1 MSTTTLKGIDM
12 KHLNVLTVLALWFA
26 AGTSQAQAPTTWTS
40 PLMEGTCTNGAPYK
54 LQSYRVE
61 HSEKLAVGYAYE
73 GPLGQGTVLSSVSVE
88 QAKRHVC
95 KESAVGRWLPD
106 DGDDQ

>member
-1 MSTTTLKGIDM
+1 MSSTTLEGIDM
-12 KHLNVLTVLALWFA
+12 KHTNVLTVLALWIA
-26 AGTSQAQAPTTWTS
+26 AGASQAQAPATWTS
-40 PLMEGTCTNGAPYK
+40 PLMEGTCANGAPYK

-61 HSEKLAVGYAYE
+61 QSEKPAVGYAYE

-95 KESAVGRWLPD
+95 KETSAGRWLSD

>member
-1 MSTTTLKGIDM
+1 M
-12 KHLNVLTVLALWFA
+12 KHLNVLTVLALWIA
-26 AGTSQAQAPTTWTS
+26 AGANHARARATWTY
-40 PLMEGTCTNGAPYK
+40 PLMEGTCANGAPYK
-54 LQSYRVE
+54 LQSYRVVHNE
-61 HSEKLAVGYAYE
+61 QSVTGYAYE

-95 KESAVGRWLPD
+95 KESGVGRWLPD

>member
-1 MSTTTLKGIDM
+1 M
-12 KHLNVLTVLALWFA
+12 KHLNVLTVLALWIA
-26 AGTSQAQAPTTWTS
+26 AGASQAQAPATWTS
-40 PLMEGTCTNGAPYK
+40 PLMEGTCVNGAPYK
-54 LQSYRVE
+54 LQSCR
-61 HSEKLAVGYAYE
+61 AVHNEQSVTGYAYE

-95 KESAVGRWLPD
+95 KESGVGRWLPD

>member
-1 MSTTTLKGIDM
+1 M
-12 KHLNVLTVLALWFA
+12 KHMNVLTVLALWIA
-26 AGTSQAQAPTTWTS
+26 AGASQALAPATWTS
-40 PLMEGTCTNGAPYK
+40 PLMEGTCANGAPYK

-61 HSEKLAVGYAYE
+61 QSGQPADGYAYE
-73 GPLGQGTVLSSVSVE
+73 GPLGQGTVLSSVSVD

-95 KESAVGRWLPD
+95 KESDVGRWLTD